1 MPVVTANVICVCVPH
16 ESSRHASDGPPH
28 VPSVADS
35 TVSNVVP
42 VHVENVT
49 VPVDGATHW

>member
-1 MPVVTANVICVCVPH
+1 VPVVTANVICVCVPH